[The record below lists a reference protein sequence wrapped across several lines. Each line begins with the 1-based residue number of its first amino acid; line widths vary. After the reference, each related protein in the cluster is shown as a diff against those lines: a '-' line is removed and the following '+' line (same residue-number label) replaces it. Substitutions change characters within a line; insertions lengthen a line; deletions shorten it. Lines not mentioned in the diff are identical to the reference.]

1 MGAYGSPELPNR
13 PAKLSRR
20 KPAGLRRAFW
30 RGYCLGMLAGAL
42 ALAGVQAVII
52 VTTALGT
59 GR

>member
-30 RGYCLGMLAGAL
+30 HGYWLGMLAGVTL
-42 ALAGVQAVII
+42 LAGVQAII
-52 VTTALGT
+52 VVLGALGG